1 MFQASTSADPA
12 SAPNPGTAPALQQ
25 QLALY
30 SQPSQELFTP
40 NRTAQPAAAAA
51 AAAVLPLSQ
60 PASEQAASQWHPRA
74 ASVPVPPAP
83 LPAPLLQP
91 FPMLPARN
99 NHHHPPPP
107 PAPPSQ
113 PPYVDGLNEQQRD
126 AVLAPLDEPLELVAG
141 AGSGKTAVLTR
152 RIQHM
157 LASGVA
163 ARNILAVTFTTAAAD
178 EMRSRLEKAV
188 GKAASRAVSFSTFH
202 SLSLAICRSHAELAG
217 RQRDF
222 AVRTPRQQIKVV
234 RQALSEL
241 RLAQAA
247 EAAASKKP
255 ASAAASSSSSSSS
268 SAAAVRGGAQGHA
281 DGNAASAAGS
291 SSSSSSSHQAQDP
304 ARLLSALM
312 RLKAQGV
319 SPEAVVHMDAAAP
332 GISGPA
338 PGTSGHAP
346 GTSGPAPPVPPVL
359 AYVYRRYAELMQ
371 EANAFDMLDF
381 LLVATRALSSASE
394 GSAKA
399 RQVLHDRYTHVLV
412 VSAARTS
419 PLLSHRL
426 LSSPAHLQP

>member
-1 MFQASTSADPA
+1 
-12 SAPNPGTAPALQQ
+12 
-25 QLALY
+25 
-30 SQPSQELFTP
+30 
-40 NRTAQPAAAAA
+40 
-51 AAAVLPLSQ
+51 
-60 PASEQAASQWHPRA
+60 
-74 ASVPVPPAP
+74 
-83 LPAPLLQP
+83 
-91 FPMLPARN
+91 MLPARN

-268 SAAAVRGGAQGHA
+268 AAAVRGGAQGHA

-304 ARLLSALM
+304 ARLLSSLM

-319 SPEAVVHMDAAAP
+319 SPEAVAHMDAAAP
-332 GISGPA
+332 GTSGPA
-338 PGTSGHAP
+338 PGTFGHAP
-346 GTSGPAPPVPPVL
+346 GTFGHASGTSGPAPPVPPVL

-399 RQVLHDRYTHVLV
+399 RQALHDRYTHVLV
-412 VSAARTS
+412 VSAARTL
-419 PLLSHRL
+419 PLLSPPL